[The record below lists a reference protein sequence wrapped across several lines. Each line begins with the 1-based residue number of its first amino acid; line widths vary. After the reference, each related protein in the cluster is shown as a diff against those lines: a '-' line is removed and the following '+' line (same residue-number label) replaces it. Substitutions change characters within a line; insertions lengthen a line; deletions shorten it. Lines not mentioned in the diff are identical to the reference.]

1 LDSVSVNRT
10 FTERLLLDW
19 AYMKFIPSG
28 QNENNT
34 KIQNEKQPKKPNKN
48 QTQAS
53 FQARRPQQETK

>member
-1 LDSVSVNRT
+1 
-10 FTERLLLDW
+10 
-19 AYMKFIPSG
+19 MKFIPSG